1 MLVARVVRGPLRR
14 YAAGEQLRLAG
25 CGVYRSFHSGLVW
38 RNSEAVAS
46 DERSQE
52 KPTEKI
58 GKLLDDILALN
69 MLEVR
74 ELTTHLKDKLGVGD
88 IPMGMPMA
96 AQPVAAAAPA
106 TAAPAG
112 DGGAA
117 SEEPKA
123 EEKSVFTVKL
133 AAFDQAKKIA
143 LIKEVR
149 AVTGL
154 GLKEAKALV
163 DEAPNV
169 VREGVPKDEAQELKA
184 KLEELGGTVD
194 LE

>member
-1 MLVARVVRGPLRR
+1 M
-14 YAAGEQLRLAG
+14 
-25 CGVYRSFHSGLVW
+25 
-38 RNSEAVAS
+38 
-46 DERSQE
+46 
-52 KPTEKI
+52 
-58 GKLLDDILALN
+58 N

-96 AQPVAAAAPA
+96 AQPAAAAAAPA
-106 TAAPAG
+106 AG
-112 DGGAA
+112 DVEAA
-117 SEEPKA
+117 AEEPKV
-123 EEKSVFTVKL
+123 EEKSVFIVKL

-163 DEAPNV
+163 DEAPNIV
-169 VREGVPKDEAQELKA
+169 KEGVPKEEANELKA

>member
-1 MLVARVVRGPLRR
+1 MLVARVVSRPLRR

-25 CGVYRSFHSGLVW
+25 CGVYRGFHSGLVL

-46 DERSQE
+46 DEESLE

-88 IPMGMPMA
+88 IPMGMPMT
-96 AQPVAAAAPA
+96 AQPAAAAAAAPA
-106 TAAPAG
+106 ADGEAAA
-112 DGGAA
+112 
-117 SEEPKA
+117 EEPKV
-123 EEKSVFTVKL
+123 EEKSVFIVKL

-169 VREGVPKDEAQELKA
+169 VREGVPKEEAHELKA